1 MFGSNVLEIAIGII
15 FIYLLI
21 SLVCTAVNEWIA
33 SFLNQRGKNLFEG
46 IGNLLND
53 PTFTGLAQLVY
64 SHGLVEGTSQDGAN
78 PDKPNRLP
86 SYMQPETFALVLM
99 NILRAHG
106 AKPTDRL
113 KEPMEAIKAQFSA
126 PGKAAYKAVQV
137 KADTVTNAN
146 KTLEAALKN
155 SPSDT
160 QAIAAART
168 NLRKSHQELKKAL
181 LFARAQMPGGGGFA
195 NFLANLAA
203 RFGSSSPGQTF
214 YDARGRVAND
224 LLLVPELETLLEEG
238 LAAAKGKEATVDAAL
253 ENLQN
258 AVKSLP
264 PGHTRESLLSL
275 LDKTSRDVALL
286 ENATT
291 NATTKGE
298 VFLQTFQKNLSDW
311 YNNSME
317 RVGGWYKRWTQKVL
331 LCLSIAFV
339 LLLNVD
345 TLMLYNRLS
354 SDKELRNSIT
364 AAAKKTVDS
373 QTKTGNPDLVQL
385 RETVQKEA
393 DTLQL
398 PFGWSL
404 DRNDPRHVPWTIPAA
419 VEENVQSTSVAVIF
433 LALLRGL
440 LGGLLFKAI
449 GLGLSAFAV
458 SLGAPF
464 WFDTLSKFI
473 NLRGAGTPPGGAKKS
488 EPKSETKPA
497 S

>member
-106 AKPTDRL
+106 AEPDARL
-113 KEPMEAIKAQFSA
+113 KEPMEAIKAQFSD
-126 PGKAAYKAVQV
+126 PGNPAHAAVQTT
-137 KADTVTNAN
+137 ATAVTNAN
-146 KTLEAALKN
+146 TALKTTLDA
-155 SPSDT
+155 DT
-160 QAIAAART
+160 PNPQAIAAARAGLQQS
-168 NLRKSHQELKKAL
+168 NQRLKKAL
-181 LFARAQMPGGGGFA
+181 LSARAQMPGGGGFA

-203 RFGSSSPGQTF
+203 RLGSSSPGQTF

-224 LLLVPELETLLEEG
+224 LLLVPQLETLLETG
-238 LAAAKGKEATVDAAL
+238 LVAAKKEEATVNGAMT
-253 ENLQN
+253 NLQN

-286 ENATT
+286 ENATD
-291 NATTKGE
+291 KGE
-298 VFLQTFQKNLSDW
+298 VFLQTFQKNLNDW

-364 AAAKKTVDS
+364 AAAQKTVES
-373 QTKTGNPDLVQL
+373 QPDAGANANLVQL

-404 DRNDPRHVPWTIPAA
+404 DQNDLRHVPWEIPDA
-419 VEENVQSTSVAVIF
+419 VEASVQSTSGLDYF
-433 LALLRGL
+433 LAWWRVR
-440 LGGLLFKAI
+440 LGAWLFKAI

-464 WFDTLSKFI
+464 WFDTLSKFM
-473 NLRGAGTPPGGAKKS
+473 NLRGAGTPPDGAKKS
-488 EPKSETKPA
+488 EPKPDPSKH
-497 S
+497 